1 MNCRPVNREAGFT
14 LIEVLV
20 ALGIAA
26 VTLVALVGRLGASA
40 DVQYSL
46 ASHAVMLDTA
56 VNLLQAE
63 REQPTISGEEKQGDI
78 VVEGVSYHWRM
89 WSEKTELD
97 GFVRR
102 NVAVQH
108 PQEPE
113 VKMFLY
119 RMVP

>member
-1 MNCRPVNREAGFT
+1 MNSERGFT
-14 LIEVLV
+14 LIEVLI
-20 ALGIAA
+20 ALGIASVA
-26 VTLVALVGRLGASA
+26 LVAMVGRLGASA

-63 REQPTISGEEKQGDI
+63 RESDTIPSEEKQGDI
-78 VVEGVSYHWRM
+78 EVEGVTYHWRT

-102 NVAVQH
+102 NVSVQS

-113 VKMFLY
+113 LTMFLY
-119 RMVP
+119 RMQP